1 MLACAAEMRE
11 VAALLRGYVE
21 SGRPGATVEDH
32 CLGAL
37 VIFRRLEAGLAR
49 SASSVARGAVSL
61 RRRQHLQQSGGAPA
75 AMPANRPV
83 ERRRSASEQ

>member
-37 VIFRRLEAGLAR
+37 LIFAAWWQGWHDP
-49 SASSVARGAVSL
+49 
-61 RRRQHLQQSGGAPA
+61 QHPWHGAPFPFVGDSIFSNRAEHLRQCLQIDSWSA
-75 AMPANRPV
+75 AGVRANK
-83 ERRRSASEQ
+83 